1 MGGAY
6 PGGHGSGNA
15 HLSMSGM
22 SQMSVSGGAQEL
34 LLPDGTDY
42 ASFRRALLREG
53 GIYPICLS
61 CHTAE
66 LSLAFAHCRLSVSVS
81 VSVLVFC
88 ERASESER
96 ESVCMRI
103 VELCREEPFVF

>member
-1 MGGAY
+1 MGGAFA
-6 PGGHGSGNA
+6 GGSGNA

-53 GIYPICLS
+53 GICPISPMCRK
-61 CHTAE
+61 AKRMQ
-66 LSLAFAHCRLSVSVS
+66 AHV
-81 VSVLVFC
+81 
-88 ERASESER
+88 
-96 ESVCMRI
+96 
-103 VELCREEPFVF
+103 PQ